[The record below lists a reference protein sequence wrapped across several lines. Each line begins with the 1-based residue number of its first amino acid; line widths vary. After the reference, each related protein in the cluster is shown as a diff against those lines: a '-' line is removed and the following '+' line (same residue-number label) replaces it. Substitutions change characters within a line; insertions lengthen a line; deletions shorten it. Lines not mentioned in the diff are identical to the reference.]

1 MIEYFRPRFIS
12 ALNEQG
18 EIEIGRN
25 RWTRHDVLT
34 KMDSEAAED
43 AFREW
48 ADEAKAEAKDRAAE
62 FLRKYGCLERF
73 RTLRVKLDAGYVIPF
88 VGAGMSVASGH
99 SGWGDFL
106 LSLTQPDT
114 ELREQIQSKIKNGEF
129 EEAAQLIEDDVGSD
143 GLTEE
148 VHNRLGS
155 HVSGVGGAV
164 CLMPFAFK
172 YQVLTTNFDFVLPN
186 AYANAA
192 LPFRAEYGGATL
204 REAPLRMGNDPHCL
218 LRIHGDADS
227 LTGRVLT
234 LSDYKAAYTDSHAV
248 GGILNAITGLSSL
261 LFMGCSLTSDRT
273 VEALKALKS
282 AATVAQPRHY
292 AFLPYPGS
300 TKQAGRR
307 TALLEAGIHPIYYP
321 ADDHERSVEDLLISL
336 IEGGV

>member
-12 ALNEQG
+12 ALNEEG

-34 KMDSEAAED
+34 KMDSDAAED

-48 ADEAKAEAKDRAAE
+48 VDEAKVEAKDRAGD
-62 FLRKYGCLERF
+62 FLRKYGCIERF
-73 RTLRVKLDAGYVIPF
+73 RTLRSKLLAGYVIPF

-99 SGWGDFL
+99 TGWGDFL
-106 LSLTQPDT
+106 VSLTPA
-114 ELREQIQSKIKNGEF
+114 ESGLRKQIEAKINSGEF
-129 EEAAQLIEDDVGSD
+129 EEAAQLIEDELGTE

-148 VHNRLGS
+148 IHNRLGS
-155 HVSGVGGAV
+155 HVVNSSGAV

-172 YQVLTTNFDFVLPN
+172 AQVLTTNFDFVLPN
-186 AYANAA
+186 AYSNAA
-192 LPFRAEYGGATL
+192 LPFRAEYGGPML
-204 REAPLRMGNDPHCL
+204 REAPLRMANDPHCL

-234 LSDYKAAYTDSHAV
+234 LADYQAAYVDSHAV

-261 LFMGCSLTSDRT
+261 LFLGCSLTTDRT
-273 VEALKALKS
+273 VEALKALKN
-282 AATVAQPRHY
+282 AATIAQPRHY

-300 TKQAGRR
+300 AKLGPRR
-307 TALLEAGIHPIYYP
+307 IALLEAGIHPIYYP